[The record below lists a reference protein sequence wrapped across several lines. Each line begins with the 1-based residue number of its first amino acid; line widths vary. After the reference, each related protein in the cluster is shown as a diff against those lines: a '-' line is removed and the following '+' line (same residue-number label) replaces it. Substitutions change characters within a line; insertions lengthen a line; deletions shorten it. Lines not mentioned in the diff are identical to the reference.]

1 MKSLRQVVTECT
13 ESQLEQIARLWGL
26 GEAPNKGWSHHRVRL
41 EQGMRDTISA
51 RFVWEHLGEDERLV
65 LYNILGPS
73 ARNWAVRDELPKKV
87 PLSAVRYTAALDRL
101 KRQLLVFEVLAKVQG
116 NQLVDHRLGFYTYG
130 SERKVPVQA
139 VDILYTPV
147 EITNY
152 LYAAGREYFVPQSD
166 RSKMSLEKILTPL
179 YQSDLDEMGHR
190 YGLELDGGYYTR
202 ADYRSMLAA
211 SVVQPEA
218 VDYVLQHPDP
228 KTRNLF
234 TFLYERG
241 RKLSVQ
247 SLREFT
253 DFDDAKISTTLH
265 TLAQYAIAFDTF
277 SEHEHIVFVPYDLYR
292 KLKEAPTQTSEPKG
306 LIPSAAPPAMRHG
319 ETIILYDLATVIG
332 TIYQQDIE
340 P

>member
-1 MKSLRQVVTECT
+1 MKSLRQILAECT
-13 ESQLEQIARLWGL
+13 EPQLEQIARLWGL
-26 GEAPNKGWSHHRVRL
+26 GDAPPDKRWSHQRTRL
-41 EQGMRDTISA
+41 EQGMRDAISA
-51 RFVWEHLGEDERLV
+51 RFVWEHLGDDERLV

-73 ARNWAVRDELPKKV
+73 ARNWVVRDDLPRKV
-87 PLSAVRYTAALDRL
+87 QLPVASYRAALDKL

-218 VDYVLQHPDP
+218 VDYALQHLDP
-228 KTRNLF
+228 ITRNLF
-234 TFLYERG
+234 TLLYERG
-241 RKLSVQ
+241 GKLSVQ

-253 DFDDAKISTTLH
+253 DFDDAKIS
-265 TLAQYAIAFDTF
+265 
-277 SEHEHIVFVPYDLYR
+277 
-292 KLKEAPTQTSEPKG
+292 
-306 LIPSAAPPAMRHG
+306 
-319 ETIILYDLATVIG
+319 
-332 TIYQQDIE
+332 
-340 P
+340 